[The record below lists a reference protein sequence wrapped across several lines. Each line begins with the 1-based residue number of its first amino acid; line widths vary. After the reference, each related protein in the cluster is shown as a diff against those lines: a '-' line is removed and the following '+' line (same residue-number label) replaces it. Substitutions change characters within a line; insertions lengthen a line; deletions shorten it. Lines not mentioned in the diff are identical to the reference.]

1 VPGGRLVFFLPT
13 VNEAYQE
20 VDIRTMLCDGM
31 ELVANSLQDFGSWG
45 RRVSFGSAGILH
57 VSQPDCLQ
65 LITIKKTTNEVF
77 PRPSF
82 DPEQAVVG
90 SDSTAQDHAPAH
102 KNFREHYFARFGKG
116 PAEAVKSGDPSTRLE
131 VSQLDSVEK

>member
-1 VPGGRLVFFLPT
+1 VRRNGARREQLARFW
-13 VNEAYQE
+13 
-20 VDIRTMLCDGM
+20 
-31 ELVANSLQDFGSWG
+31 ELGEESEFQVCRNLTF
-45 RRVSFGSAGILH
+45 
-57 VSQPDCLQ
+57 VSQPVCLQ

-90 SDSTAQDHAPAH
+90 SDSTVQDHAPAH

-116 PAEAVKSGDPSTRLE
+116 PAEAVKSGDSSTTSE
-131 VSQLDSVEK
+131 VSQLDFVEK

>member
-1 VPGGRLVFFLPT
+1 VR
-13 VNEAYQE
+13 
-20 VDIRTMLCDGM
+20 RDGARRKQLARFW
-31 ELVANSLQDFGSWG
+31 ELGTKGESQVCRNLTCE
-45 RRVSFGSAGILH
+45 
-57 VSQPDCLQ
+57 SQPVCLQ

-90 SDSTAQDHAPAH
+90 SDSTVQDHAPAH

-116 PAEAVKSGDPSTRLE
+116 PAEAVKSGDPSATLE
-131 VSQLDSVEK
+131 LSQLNSVEK

>member
-1 VPGGRLVFFLPT
+1 VR
-13 VNEAYQE
+13 
-20 VDIRTMLCDGM
+20 RDGTRRQQLARFW
-31 ELVANSLQDFGSWG
+31 ELGKKSGFQVYWNLTF
-45 RRVSFGSAGILH
+45 
-57 VSQPDCLQ
+57 VSQLVYLQ

-90 SDSTAQDHAPAH
+90 SDSTVQDHAPAH

-116 PAEAVKSGDPSTRLE
+116 PAEAVKSGDPSTTLE
-131 VSQLDSVEK
+131 VSQLNSVEK